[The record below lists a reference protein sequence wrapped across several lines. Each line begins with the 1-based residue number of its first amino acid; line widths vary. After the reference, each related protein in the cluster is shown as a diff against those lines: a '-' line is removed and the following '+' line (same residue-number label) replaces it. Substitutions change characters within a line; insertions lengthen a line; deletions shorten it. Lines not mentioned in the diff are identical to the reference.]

1 MKHILLCGKF
11 LQNQTFINLQTS
23 FSGNVNFIDK
33 RVYSYIANPY
43 NRLFC
48 PTDLYPFFKT

>member
-1 MKHILLCGKF
+1 M
-11 LQNQTFINLQTS
+11 S

-48 PTDLYPFFKT
+48 PTDLYPFFKLNLIYFFDYMK